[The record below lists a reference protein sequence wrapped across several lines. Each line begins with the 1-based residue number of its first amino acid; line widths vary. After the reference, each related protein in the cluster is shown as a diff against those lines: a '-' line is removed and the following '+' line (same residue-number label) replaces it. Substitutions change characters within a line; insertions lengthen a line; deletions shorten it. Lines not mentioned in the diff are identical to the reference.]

1 MKIKNLL
8 YLTPIFFVL
17 ALCLLGFR
25 FVVPLS
31 DSMEPTIPRGSLV
44 VTTPTW
50 IRNPKVNDT
59 ILFEVKIGNHSFH
72 VLHRVVGL
80 SNEGFYTKGDNRCFR
95 DPWVARDVVGV
106 AVLCIP
112 MLGYVMLV
120 LKPVLM
126 LVLIGLG
133 IFHLAYWLLKGEGDE
148 GRG

>member
-1 MKIKNLL
+1 MKVKNLL

-17 ALCLLGFR
+17 ILYALGFR

-31 DSMEPTIPRGSLV
+31 DSMEPVIPRGSLV
-44 VTTPTW
+44 VTAPTW
-50 IRNPKVNDT
+50 ILSPKVNDT
-59 ILFEVKIGNHSFH
+59 VLYEVRVGNHSFP
-72 VLHRVVGL
+72 VLHRAIGL
-80 SNEGFYTKGDNRCFR
+80 SGEGFYTKGDNRCFR
-95 DPWVARDVVGV
+95 DPWVAHNVIGV

-112 MLGYVMLV
+112 MLGYVMLI